1 LSSDY
6 QTDKDAFKAY
16 MEKVQQLL
24 PKCKKMVMACRNQIT
39 SSHHTLTGFLYSDGK
54 MTSTRIDDIVP
65 VIDPMGVGDAF
76 IAAYIHAWCK
86 WGDDDQRSLDFAL
99 AASTL
104 KNSVVG
110 DFNLVT
116 ETEIQSVV
124 DGTNS
129 NDDFKELQ

>member
-1 LSSDY
+1 MPALL
-6 QTDKDAFKAY
+6 QTT
-16 MEKVQQLL
+16 VICL
-24 PKCKKMVMACRNQIT
+24 
-39 SSHHTLTGFLYSDGK
+39 
-54 MTSTRIDDIVP
+54 VP
-65 VIDPMGVGDAF
+65 
-76 IAAYIHAWCK
+76 
-86 WGDDDQRSLDFAL
+86 
-99 AASTL
+99 STL

>member
-1 LSSDY
+1 
-6 QTDKDAFKAY
+6 
-16 MEKVQQLL
+16 
-24 PKCKKMVMACRNQIT
+24 
-39 SSHHTLTGFLYSDGK
+39 
-54 MTSTRIDDIVP
+54 
-65 VIDPMGVGDAF
+65 
-76 IAAYIHAWCK
+76 
-86 WGDDDQRSLDFAL
+86 L

-110 DFNLVT
+110 YFNLVT